1 MHASPSLGV
10 PNATARTLFL
20 VAMALF
26 TITIAIGIPNGLD
39 IIEFDRNQLLTHVHS
54 GTVGWLTLSIVAI
67 TFLVFN
73 AANRTLAV
81 ALMLCVPAYV
91 AAFYTGSYVLRAV
104 TGTVLLALIAWL
116 VTWTWQTYVASERTL
131 PRLGMAL
138 AISTFTLGAVIGVLL
153 QVQFALGISIVPGDS
168 IGAHAGAMTF
178 GYLVLGGMAVL
189 DWKVL
194 GTTGLPRA
202 GLVQFAALAIG
213 GLIITVALLTGT
225 GQIGGMLYLLAE
237 LVAVVLFAV
246 RVLPRALR
254 ADWVRGG
261 PGRYLAASAA
271 WIVTALVLFMAVVAQ
286 FIAGADV
293 TSPGVGGLLIA
304 SDHSTYIGVVSNL
317 TFGVLAGILAAGAI
331 SSILGQVVFW
341 GMNAGLITF
350 VIGLATGT
358 QVLKQIGA
366 PTMGVCL
373 LIGLAMFALALLP
386 AREPSEAGAAGAAA

>member
-1 MHASPSLGV
+1 MHASPSHGV
-10 PNATARTLFL
+10 PNATARALFL

-26 TITIAIGIPNGLD
+26 TVTIAIGIPNGLD
-39 IIEFDRNQLLTHVHS
+39 VIEFDRNQLLTHVHS

-73 AANRTLAV
+73 AASRTLAI

-91 AAFYTGSYVLRAV
+91 AAFYTGSFVLRAV

-116 VTWTWQTYVASERTL
+116 VTWTWRAYASSQRTL
-131 PRLGMAL
+131 PQLGMAL

-153 QVQFALGISIVPGDS
+153 QVQFALGIAIVPGNS

-194 GTTGLPRA
+194 GTTNRPRA
-202 GLVQFAALAIG
+202 GVVQFAALALG
-213 GLIITVALLTGT
+213 GLIITAALLTGT
-225 GQIGGMLYLLAE
+225 AQIGGMLYLLAE

-254 ADWVRGG
+254 TDWVRGG
-261 PGRYLAASAA
+261 PGRFLAASAA

-286 FIAGADV
+286 FISGADV

-304 SDHSTYIGVVSNL
+304 SDHSTYIGVLSNL

-341 GMNAGLITF
+341 GMNAGLILF
-350 VIGLATGT
+350 VVGLATDT
-358 QVLKQIGA
+358 VVLKQVGA

-373 LIGLAMFALALLP
+373 LIGLAAFALAILP
-386 AREPSEAGAAGAAA
+386 VRERSEADAAGAMA

>member
-1 MHASPSLGV
+1 MHASPSHGV
-10 PNATARTLFL
+10 PNATARALFL

-26 TITIAIGIPNGLD
+26 TVTIAIGIPNGLD
-39 IIEFDRNQLLTHVHS
+39 VIEFDRNQLLTHVHS

-73 AANRTLAV
+73 AASRTLAI

-91 AAFYTGSYVLRAV
+91 AAFYTGSFVLRAV
-104 TGTVLLALIAWL
+104 TGTVLLALIVWL
-116 VTWTWQTYVASERTL
+116 VAWTWRAYASSQRTL
-131 PRLGMAL
+131 PQLGMAL

-153 QVQFALGISIVPGDS
+153 QVQFALGIAIVPGDS

-194 GTTGLPRA
+194 GTTNRPRA
-202 GLVQFAALAIG
+202 GVVQFAALALG
-213 GLIITVALLTGT
+213 GLIITAALLTGT
-225 GQIGGMLYLLAE
+225 AQAGGMLYLLAE

-254 ADWVRGG
+254 TDWVRGG
-261 PGRYLAASAA
+261 PGRFLAASAA

-286 FIAGADV
+286 FISGADV

-304 SDHSTYIGVVSNL
+304 SDHSTYIGVLSNL

-331 SSILGQVVFW
+331 SSILGQLVFW
-341 GMNAGLITF
+341 GMNAGLILF
-350 VIGLATGT
+350 VVGLATNT
-358 QVLKQIGA
+358 VVLKQVGA

-373 LIGLAMFALALLP
+373 LIGLAAFALAILP
-386 AREPSEAGAAGAAA
+386 VRERSEADAAGAMA

>member
-1 MHASPSLGV
+1 MHASPSFGA
-10 PNATARTLFL
+10 PTAMARALFL
-20 VAMALF
+20 VAMAMF
-26 TITIAIGIPNGLD
+26 TVTIAIGIPNGLD
-39 IIEFDRNQLLTHVHS
+39 VVEFDRNQLLTHVHS

-73 AANRTLAV
+73 AANRTLAY

-104 TGTVLLALIAWL
+104 TGTALLLIIAWL
-116 VTWTWQTYVASERTL
+116 VTWTWRTYAESERTL
-131 PRLGMAL
+131 PQLGMAL
-138 AISTFTLGAVIGVLL
+138 AISTFTLGALIGVLL

-178 GYLVLGGMAVL
+178 GYLVLAGMAVL

-194 GTTGLPRA
+194 GTTGRPRA
-202 GLVQFAALAIG
+202 GVVQFGALALG
-213 GLIITVALLTGT
+213 GLIITVALLTGAA
-225 GQIGGMLYLLAE
+225 QVGGMLYLVAE

-254 ADWVRGG
+254 TDWVHAIA
-261 PGRYLAASAA
+261 GRFLAASAV

-286 FIAGADV
+286 FIGGADV
-293 TSPGVGGLLIA
+293 TAPGVGGLLLA
-304 SDHSTYIGVVSNL
+304 SDHSTYVGVLSNL
-317 TFGVLAGILAAGAI
+317 TFGVLAGIVAAGAI
-331 SSILGQVVFW
+331 NPIVSQVVFW
-341 GMNAGLITF
+341 GMNGGLILF
-350 VIGLATGT
+350 VVGLASNT

-373 LIGLAMFALALLP
+373 LIGLAAFALALLP
-386 AREPSEAGAAGAAA
+386 VRERSEAGTAGAAA